1 MLLRRP
7 GYKVDINAILR
18 ACAEYIWEG
27 VLPRKMR
34 ATECLLGSEAADI
47 VQSFFAIPQSPE
59 WAYLGVAGTF

>member
-7 GYKVDINAILR
+7 GYKLDINAILR

-34 ATECLLGSEAADI
+34 ATECLLGVDCVEKLAVA
-47 VQSFFAIPQSPE
+47 
-59 WAYLGVAGTF
+59 LGLRLSL

>member
-34 ATECLLGSEAADI
+34 VPNVCSGSKAADRVLKVS
-47 VQSFFAIPQSPE
+47 VQFA
-59 WAYLGVAGTF
+59 A